1 VPHAAALRIVHTALH
16 GVGGRLLLRA
26 LSEAGFDDVSSV
38 AEQAEPH
45 PDFPTVAFPNP
56 EEPGTMDR
64 ALDLGRRLDA
74 DLVIAN
80 DPDADRLALAARD
93 ADGALRM
100 LSGNQVG
107 VLLAEHLLACGTGGT
122 GETARA
128 VLSSLVSTPM
138 IASIAHA
145 HGAHWEPTLTGFKWI
160 ANRALQLE
168 RERGLRFVFGFEEA
182 LGYCPGAWVSD
193 KDGIASGVLAARLA
207 AQQKARG
214 RSLHDALAELFRRHG
229 AFVSGQLA
237 LRIERQTQQ
246 RLMRS
251 ARAAPPD
258 ALAGAAVTAVLDLLD
273 GSALG
278 APSFAPALPASDVLI
293 WELAGG
299 HRICIRPSGTEPK
312 LKLYADVREPV
323 HGQEPV
329 AAALARADA
338 ALATLIAALRERFAA
353 TLVDSG
359 PAV

>member
-1 VPHAAALRIVHTALH
+1 
-16 GVGGRLLLRA
+16 
-26 LSEAGFDDVSSV
+26 
-38 AEQAEPH
+38 
-45 PDFPTVAFPNP
+45 
-56 EEPGTMDR
+56 
-64 ALDLGRRLDA
+64 
-74 DLVIAN
+74 
-80 DPDADRLALAARD
+80 
-93 ADGALRM
+93 
-100 LSGNQVG
+100 
-107 VLLAEHLLACGTGGT
+107 
-122 GETARA
+122 
-128 VLSSLVSTPM
+128 M

-312 LKLYADVREPV
+312 LKLYVDVREPV